1 MNRRAF
7 LFSIFAAPAVKLL
20 VDRGPAVDDE
30 VRRLLLLDS
39 LTPEQR
45 TFVEEIR
52 KYRRH
57 LAMWRS
63 YVVAYGP
70 GGS

>member
-7 LFSIFAAPAVKLL
+7 LLSLFAAPAVRLITGPV
-20 VDRGPAVDDE
+20 VDVDE
-30 VRRLLLLDS
+30 VRMLLLLDR

-57 LAMWRS
+57 LAMRRS